1 MRYPGRLIDVGI
13 AEQHAVTSAAGMAMG
28 GLRPV
33 VAVYA
38 TFLTRAVDQVVYDV
52 GLHGQPVVFCL
63 DRAGITGDDG
73 ASHHGVLDMA
83 LVTKVPGMTL
93 FAPSSYQ
100 ELGVMLHD
108 ALDLC
113 TDGPA
118 TIRWSKT
125 AAPSVPDHEVGSGL
139 RGRKVREG
147 RDVCILAVGKL
158 LGAAQEAADALAADG
173 VEATVWDVR
182 VVPLDPE
189 MLADAARHPVVVTA
203 EDGIREGG
211 VGSMIAGALARVEGA
226 PPRVRV
232 LGTPT
237 EFIPHGK
244 PDQILADL
252 GLDGPGLAAE
262 ARALLAVQ

>member
-1 MRYPGRLIDVGI
+1 M
-13 AEQHAVTSAAGMAMG
+13 
-28 GLRPV
+28 
-33 VAVYA
+33 
-38 TFLTRAVDQVVYDV
+38 
-52 GLHGQPVVFCL
+52 FCL

-125 AAPSVPDHEVGSGL
+125 AAPSVPDDEVGSGL
-139 RGRKVREG
+139 SARKVREG
-147 RDVCILAVGKL
+147 RDVCILAVGKML
-158 LGAAQEAADALAADG
+158 AAAREAAEALAAEGID
-173 VEATVWDVR
+173 ATVWDVR

-189 MLADAARHPVVVTA
+189 MLADAAEHPVVLTA
-203 EDGIREGG
+203 EDGVREGG
-211 VGSMIAGALARVEGA
+211 VGSMIADAVSRCGQGR
-226 PPRVRV
+226 PPQVRV
-232 LGTPT
+232 LGTPI
-237 EFIPHGK
+237 EFIQHGK

-252 GLDGPGLAAE
+252 GLDADGLARE
-262 ARALLAVQ
+262 ARALVAALRA